1 MVLAVLLGEPMAA
14 ARGDRAAAVLV
25 ASPGVGGG
33 CPKLVRLGVAVAPR
47 SQSEELGGVGPGEAM
62 AGSDP

>member
-1 MVLAVLLGEPMAA
+1 MVLAVLDGEPMAA
-14 ARGDRAAAVLV
+14 ARGDRAERRT
-25 ASPGVGGG
+25 STGVGGG

>member
-1 MVLAVLLGEPMAA
+1 MVLAVLDGEPMAA

-47 SQSEELGGVGPGEAM
+47 AETKRRAGVVA
-62 AGSDP
+62 